1 MKRFFPAIVPSLGD
15 RLAFYMMSGC
25 ATLAV
30 STWAAQVVFAVR
42 WQ

>member
-25 ATLAV
+25 TAV
-30 STWAAQVVFAVR
+30 AVCTWVAQVVFVLHP
-42 WQ
+42 Q